1 MKRTFLYNQPS
12 VRIVEINFER
22 GFSESETDGFEHPE
36 YGGEDNI

>member
-1 MKRTFLYNQPS
+1 MRKAYLYNQPS

-22 GFSESETDGFEHPE
+22 GFSESETDAFEQPE